1 MIGKIIGNYEITAEL
16 ARGGMG
22 AVYRGRHIRLPR
34 EVVVKAILL
43 SSFPQQAQ
51 EQLKARFLR
60 EAYIQSQLDHP
71 NIVRVY
77 EFFISEENYYLVM
90 EFVDGMSLSELV
102 KSRGALDPVHAIPLF
117 KQALT
122 ALDHAH
128 NFKYVDE
135 SGSQNSGIVH
145 RDIKSANM
153 LLDGMARLKI
163 TDFGIVKLSGERGMT
178 RTGFNP
184 GTAEYMSPEQIRGL
198 EVDAR
203 SDLYSL
209 GVTLYEA
216 LTGRLPFPHSKTGSE
231 YEVLRGHIELMP
243 PPLTTIQPNIPASLS
258 GLVMRSLEKQPDA
271 RFQSAGE
278 FLEALL
284 DYERRPASLENV
296 VEKTE
301 PKRPQ
306 TLIDLMTEPLPRPQ
320 PAVPAAPAA
329 PVTTVTPAATG
340 TPVLSGLKTS
350 DQNFSTNLSPTPE
363 PAQPQRRRYG
373 RYILLSVSL
382 LTLALAVAGYFV
394 WRQHRSQGDGASM
407 GSTMISASPPAVIT
421 ATPIVL
427 QEDARLKQAREHE
440 QQERYT
446 EAIKLYDEY
455 IKANPETT
463 DLSKLSAQ
471 VGELKKMQGL
481 LSTAEFA
488 MTRKD
493 FKAARQDFAAA
504 LEIRPDSKRAQHGL
518 AKAESLLAQS
528 PDSPASGERKQ
539 EAGGRRQE

>member
-284 DYERRPASLENV
+284 DYERGPASLENV

-340 TPVLSGLKTS
+340 TPVLPDLKTS

-363 PAQPQRRRYG
+363 PAQPQQRRYG
-373 RYILLSVSL
+373 RYILLSVCL

-394 WRQHRSQGDGASM
+394 WRQYRSQEDEASM

-440 QQERYT
+440 QQELYT

-455 IKANPETT
+455 IKANPQTT

-488 MTRKD
+488 MSRKD

>member
-1 MIGKIIGNYEITAEL
+1 
-16 ARGGMG
+16 
-22 AVYRGRHIRLPR
+22 
-34 EVVVKAILL
+34 
-43 SSFPQQAQ
+43 
-51 EQLKARFLR
+51 
-60 EAYIQSQLDHP
+60 
-71 NIVRVY
+71 
-77 EFFISEENYYLVM
+77 
-90 EFVDGMSLSELV
+90 
-102 KSRGALDPVHAIPLF
+102 
-117 KQALT
+117 
-122 ALDHAH
+122 
-128 NFKYVDE
+128 
-135 SGSQNSGIVH
+135 
-145 RDIKSANM
+145 
-153 LLDGMARLKI
+153 
-163 TDFGIVKLSGERGMT
+163 MT

-284 DYERRPASLENV
+284 DYERGPASLENV

-340 TPVLSGLKTS
+340 TPVLPDLKTS

-363 PAQPQRRRYG
+363 PAQPQQRRYG
-373 RYILLSVSL
+373 RYILLSVCL

-394 WRQHRSQGDGASM
+394 WRQYRSQGDEASM

-488 MTRKD
+488 MSRKD